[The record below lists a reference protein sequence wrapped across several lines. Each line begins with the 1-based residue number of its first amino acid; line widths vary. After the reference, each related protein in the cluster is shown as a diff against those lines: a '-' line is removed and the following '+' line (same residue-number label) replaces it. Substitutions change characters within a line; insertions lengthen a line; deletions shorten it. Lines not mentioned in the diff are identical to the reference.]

1 MNNIIIKKWL
11 EPYVLLESLKKKYE
25 MKDITFD
32 GFTKNNAKQEML
44 NLINDNAFGLYMK
57 NVNKF
62 YVFSSDKE
70 ISTEDLIIYL
80 EIAEDDFNYS
90 EDIETAISAIDLAKA
105 EAVILKF

>member
-1 MNNIIIKKWL
+1 MNNLIIKKWL
-11 EPYVLLESLKKKYE
+11 EPYVLLEALKKKYE

-70 ISTEDLIIYL
+70 ISTEDLINYL
-80 EIAEDDFNYS
+80 EITEEDFDTS
-90 EDIETAISAIDLAKA
+90 DEIDIAIGAIDLAKA
-105 EAVILKF
+105 EAVILKY